1 MRELAVCVKRLIN
14 FWCVESL
21 VFVFYI
27 YTLFFLLSKSSPYAF
42 ENGSCVIFFFTT
54 KLKPLCFD
62 FALWVL
68 IVSPGV
74 KVDGGSGV
82 VYNRASS
89 TSKQTEMA
97 NTFYIQ
103 RKKGVFKVRFKL
115 ERDSSSFFE
124 ISICGCKKVF

>member
-27 YTLFFLLSKSSPYAF
+27 YTLFFYLPDAF

-54 KLKPLCFD
+54 KFKPLCFD

-115 ERDSSSFFE
+115 ERDSSSFFK

>member
-1 MRELAVCVKRLIN
+1 MRNL
-14 FWCVESL
+14 
-21 VFVFYI
+21 
-27 YTLFFLLSKSSPYAF
+27 
-42 ENGSCVIFFFTT
+42 FFFTT

-115 ERDSSSFFE
+115 ERDSSSFFK

>member
-1 MRELAVCVKRLIN
+1 MRGIFSIRL
-14 FWCVESL
+14 L
-21 VFVFYI
+21 YI
-27 YTLFFLLSKSSPYAF
+27 YFFYLPDAF
-42 ENGSCVIFFFTT
+42 ENGSCVIFFTT

-115 ERDSSSFFE
+115 ERDSSSF
-124 ISICGCKKVF
+124 

>member
-89 TSKQTEMA
+89 TSKQIEMA

-115 ERDSSSFFE
+115 ERDSSSFFK

>member
-27 YTLFFLLSKSSPYAF
+27 YTLFFYLPDAF
-42 ENGSCVIFFFTT
+42 ENGSCVIFFFTA
-54 KLKPLCFD
+54 KLKPLCFG

-89 TSKQTEMA
+89 TSKQIEMA

-115 ERDSSSFFE
+115 ERDSSSFFK

>member
-1 MRELAVCVKRLIN
+1 M
-14 FWCVESL
+14 
-21 VFVFYI
+21 
-27 YTLFFLLSKSSPYAF
+27 PDAF
-42 ENGSCVIFFFTT
+42 ENRSCVIFFTT

-115 ERDSSSFFE
+115 ERDSSSFFK
-124 ISICGCKKVF
+124 ISICGCKKFLSDLKTVFRESSLFSYFLSSVRPMRINEYGR

>member
-1 MRELAVCVKRLIN
+1 MCEETNKLLVRGI
-14 FWCVESL
+14 FVESL

-27 YTLFFLLSKSSPYAF
+27 YTLFFYLPDAF

-82 VYNRASS
+82 VYNKASS

>member
-1 MRELAVCVKRLIN
+1 M
-14 FWCVESL
+14 
-21 VFVFYI
+21 
-27 YTLFFLLSKSSPYAF
+27 PDAF
-42 ENGSCVIFFFTT
+42 ENGSCVIFFFTA
-54 KLKPLCFD
+54 KLKPLCFG

-74 KVDGGSGV
+74 KVDGGGGV

-89 TSKQTEMA
+89 TSKQIEMA

-115 ERDSSSFFE
+115 ERDSSSFFK

>member
-1 MRELAVCVKRLIN
+1 MCEETNKLLVRGIFSIRL
-14 FWCVESL
+14 L
-21 VFVFYI
+21 YI
-27 YTLFFLLSKSSPYAF
+27 YSLFLLSKLLPYAF
-42 ENGSCVIFFFTT
+42 ENGSCVIFFFTA
-54 KLKPLCFD
+54 KLKPLCFG

-115 ERDSSSFFE
+115 ERDSSSFFK